1 MVKVSVIVPIY
12 NVKEYLKKCLDS
24 LANQTL
30 KDIEVILVDDG
41 STDGSE
47 NICDLYVAKYN
58 NFVCVHK
65 KNSGQSDARNVGL
78 DLAHGDWIGFVDAD
92 DFVDLNYYEEMY
104 NCAISNNSDMVCVN
118 RKVFDEYGNMVYKT
132 DFASNCTYGVE
143 NPSDYFFDKFF
154 IYTPSVCNK
163 LYKYDI
169 VKNNRF
175 VSTKYIGSED
185 TLFNFDLINKYGTV
199 SEVIDVYY
207 NSIERKNSTARSYQP
222 LDIIRNYN
230 LLRELDKI
238 LIGGETL
245 ELQTC
250 VFLFFQQRI
259 WFQINNY
266 SSNPRK
272 DLHDTILIEN
282 KDSDYYKFSKR
293 IFFLKY
299 KYWRKMG
306 YRLSGMILI
315 KFGYLLKIINFKH
328 LYKTLIKKFFIK

>member
-1 MVKVSVIVPIY
+1 MIKVSVIVPVY
-12 NVKEYLKKCLDS
+12 NVKDYLEKCLDS

-30 KDIEVILVDDG
+30 KDIEIILVDDG

-47 NICDLYVAKYN
+47 KICDLYAAKYN
-58 NFVCVHK
+58 NFVCIHK
-65 KNSGQSDARNVGL
+65 KNSGQAEARNVGL
-78 DLAHGDWIGFVDAD
+78 DLAKGAWIGFVDAD

-118 RKVFDEYGNMVYKT
+118 RKVFDEFGDLVYRT
-132 DFASNCTYGVE
+132 DFASNTTYSVE
-143 NPSDYFFDKFF
+143 NPNNYFFDKFF
-154 IYTPSVCNK
+154 VYTPVVYNK
-163 LYKYDI
+163 LYRREI
-169 VKNNRF
+169 VENTRF
-175 VSTKYIGSED
+175 FSVDYVGTED
-185 TLFNFDLINKYGTV
+185 TLFNFELINKAKNI
-199 SEVIDVYY
+199 SEIDSVYY
-207 NSIERKNSTARSYQP
+207 NNNERKNSTARSYQP

-238 LIGGETL
+238 FIEGETL

-266 SSNPRK
+266 SDNPRN
-272 DLHDTILIEN
+272 DLNDTILIEN

-299 KYWRKMG
+299 KYWKKMG

-328 LYKTLIKKFFIK
+328 LYKALIKKFFIK